1 MFMRLAFSVAI
12 HVELDV
18 LLVDE
23 VLGVGDAPFRAKCNA
38 KLREMSEEGITMM
51 IVSHS
56 AGQVRELCSR
66 GIVIRKGKVIFDGHI
81 DDALDVLNGK

>member
-1 MFMRLAFSVAI
+1 
-12 HVELDV
+12 
-18 LLVDE
+18 
-23 VLGVGDAPFRAKCNA
+23 
-38 KLREMSEEGITMM
+38 MSEAGITMM